1 MQKFSIL
8 MQWFDIQCT
17 LYSNM
22 TSSVQSEN
30 LIFQCSFPV
39 TPADQDLPQSL
50 APSLGAKNG
59 TSSSM
64 LKRYYRYKKVWQMD
78 YQNSRWA
85 DGKNKVRFHW
95 THFQKLYHVLKHDML
110 WVVNILP
117 TKEYKNQEIKM
128 KQLCVYLKIRS
139 FSSVGLECWFI
150 S

>member
-1 MQKFSIL
+1 
-8 MQWFDIQCT
+8 
-17 LYSNM
+17 M

-78 YQNSRWA
+78 YIEMATKIQVEQMEKIKSDFIERIF
-85 DGKNKVRFHW
+85 KNF
-95 THFQKLYHVLKHDML
+95 TM
-110 WVVNILP
+110 
-117 TKEYKNQEIKM
+117 
-128 KQLCVYLKIRS
+128 S
-139 FSSVGLECWFI
+139 
-150 S
+150 